1 MYKRQ
6 PEEIAP
12 NLRQARALE
21 NALAELRD
29 LERDIAAA
37 VPPDLCGLR
46 LESAAAHLADI
57 TGLNSAD
64 DTLNAIFADFC
75 IGK

>member
-1 MYKRQ
+1 MLTLPCSYSGTFFAW
-6 PEEIAP
+6 IS
-12 NLRQARALE
+12 
-21 NALAELRD
+21 
-29 LERDIAAA
+29 AAA